1 MNKDVSFN
9 PKKPFPHVDNK
20 KVVEI
25 LPLLELAKYIGRAS
39 AVVLS
44 GTGDKKE
51 SYTASGKSL
60 SSEDK
65 ALLEPFLAH
74 SLNSSK
80 NRTITSQV
88 QKVDGFEPGKWSQ
101 GNFIIAGYMGWPLS
115 SVEGNS
121 LGVLSFIYDA
131 AFELNPDQ
139 EKAIRTIL
147 SLVSKELEEG
157 RALEELRLAQKEL
170 KLEREHRKNI
180 VENSKL
186 SLWKCNVKEDTLYI
200 DDKWAAILGYDEEEI
215 NPLTLEKWESMIHP
229 TDLDMLREK
238 WKRYLAGT
246 NVNYKVTYRIK
257 HKDGAWKWFSE
268 SGNAIKHDN
277 NGVPLQMVG
286 IVEDITQLQLDNI
299 HLEEA
304 LQRLTYLSKATSD
317 AIWDLD
323 LVNETLQW
331 NDNFFEN
338 YGHQPEEYAMA
349 GLTLWAENI
358 HPEDRV
364 RVEHSFEASL
374 IGDNENW
381 EEEYRFRKANG
392 EYVIVN
398 DKAFIIRDAHGKAV
412 RMIGA
417 LCDITEK
424 NNYLL
429 KAKIANERFQ
439 RIIDLTKE
447 VIYDW
452 DIINEDVYWGSGY
465 VKQFG
470 HELPEKKVTL
480 QTRINHLHPD
490 DVHRVLNELK
500 DLLKNPDQNYFEVK
514 YRFLKGD
521 GTYIDIHEKASIL
534 RNDNGGPFRMVGTM
548 RDVSEANRY
557 LEQLKESEKKYNDL
571 FHLSPQPSWV
581 YDLETL
587 QFLDVN
593 SAAID
598 CYGYSLREFM
608 NLTLADIRP
617 KSEIDPLMVEIEN
630 VRSDSER
637 IYEGVFRHSKSNGE
651 EFDVRIYSNPINFRG
666 RTCRQVVAFDISE
679 LTKHIKTIESQNS
692 KFNKIAWMQSHVLR
706 APLVRMMGLT
716 NLLLDPE
723 ENTQGENRFVLEE
736 IRKSSNEIDQITRE
750 IAQITNELKTKQLTN
765 GQ

>member
-1 MNKDVSFN
+1 MESKQLE
-9 PKKPFPHVDNK
+9 K
-20 KVVEI
+20 I
-25 LPLLELAKYIGRAS
+25 LPLLDLAKYIGRAS

-44 GTGDKKE
+44 GIGDKKE
-51 SYTASGKSL
+51 SYCASGEIL
-60 SSEDK
+60 SCEDK
-65 ALLEPFLAH
+65 GLLEPFLAQTLN
-74 SLNSSK
+74 SLN
-80 NRTITSQV
+80 NITIKPNV
-88 QKVDGFEPGKWSQ
+88 QKLGSLDPGKWRQ
-101 GNFIIAGYMGWPLS
+101 GNFAIAGYVGCPLS
-115 SVEGNS
+115 SFKGES
-121 LGVLSFIYDA
+121 LGVLSLIFDA
-131 AFELNPDQ
+131 AFESNSHL
-139 EKAIRTIL
+139 EKALLTVASQVSKVLEDCLAHEEFR
-147 SLVSKELEEG
+147 LVQKELE
-157 RALEELRLAQKEL
+157 LQKEIN
-170 KLEREHRKNI
+170 KNI
-180 VENSKL
+180 VENSRL
-186 SLWKCNVKEDTLYI
+186 SLWTCNLEEDILYV
-200 DDKWAAILGYDEEEI
+200 DAKWAAFLGYEEEELQ
-215 NPLTLEKWESMIHP
+215 PLTLHKWESMIHRE
-229 TDLDMLREK
+229 DLEVLKGRWND
-238 WKRYLAGT
+238 YLAGSIG
-246 NVNYKVTYRIK
+246 NYKVSYRIR
-257 HKDGAWKWFSE
+257 HKDGTWKWFLE
-268 SGNAIKHDN
+268 SGNTLKRDN
-277 NGVPLQMVG
+277 KGVPVQLVG
-286 IVEDITQLQLDNI
+286 TVEDITKQKLDYL
-299 HLEEA
+299 HLENA
-304 LQRLTYLSKATSD
+304 LQRLTYLSKATTD

-323 LVNETLQW
+323 LINETLLW

-338 YGHQPEEYAMA
+338 YGHQPEEYAAA
-349 GLTLWAENI
+349 GLTLWIENI

-364 RVEHSFEASL
+364 RVETSFDNSL
-374 IGDNENW
+374 LGDNENW

-392 EYVIVN
+392 EYRIVN
-398 DKAFIIRDAHGKAV
+398 DKAFIIRDANGKAV

-439 RIIDLTKE
+439 RIVDLTKE

-465 VKQFG
+465 VKHFG

-500 DLLKNPDQNYFEVK
+500 ELLKSPDQNYFEVK

-587 QFLDVN
+587 RFLDVN

-617 KSEIDPLMVEIEN
+617 EGEINPLMMEIEN

-637 IYEGVFRHSKSNGE
+637 IYKGVFRHLKSNGE
-651 EFDVRIYSNPINFRG
+651 EFDVRIYSNPITFKG
-666 RTCRQVVAFDISE
+666 RICRQVVAFDISE
-679 LTKHIKTIESQNS
+679 LTRHIKTIESQNS

-723 ENTQGENRFVLEE
+723 ENMEGENKFLLEE

-750 IAQITNELKTKQLTN
+750 IAQITNELKTKQLN
-765 GQ
+765 NAQ

>member
-1 MNKDVSFN
+1 MESNQLEK
-9 PKKPFPHVDNK
+9 
-20 KVVEI
+20 I
-25 LPLLELAKYIGRAS
+25 LPLLDLAKYIGRAS
-39 AVVLS
+39 TVVLS
-44 GTGDKKE
+44 RTGDQRE
-51 SYTASGKSL
+51 SYHASGESL
-60 SSEDK
+60 SLKDK
-65 ALLEPFLAH
+65 GLLEPLLVQT
-74 SLNSSK
+74 LNSPSHI
-80 NRTITSQV
+80 TIIPNV
-88 QKVDGFEPGKWSQ
+88 QKLDSPDPGKW
-101 GNFIIAGYMGWPLS
+101 GKGDVAITGFIGCPLS
-115 SVEGNS
+115 SLEGKF
-121 LGVLSFIYDA
+121 LGVLSLIFDA
-131 AFELNPDQ
+131 PFEFTSDQ
-139 EKAIRTIL
+139 EKALLTV
-147 SLVSKELEEG
+147 VSQVSDELKEEPALEVFNFVQKELE
-157 RALEELRLAQKEL
+157 LQKEIN
-170 KLEREHRKNI
+170 KNI

-186 SLWKCNVKEDTLYI
+186 SLWTCNLEEDILYV
-200 DDKWAAILGYDEEEI
+200 DAKWAAFLGYEEEELHT
-215 NPLTLEKWESMIHP
+215 LTLLKWESMIHQE
-229 TDLDMLREK
+229 DLEVLKGR
-238 WKRYLAGT
+238 WKDYLDGT
-246 NVNYKVTYRIK
+246 IGNYKVSYRIR
-257 HKDGAWKWFSE
+257 HKDGTWKWFLE
-268 SGNAIKHDN
+268 SGNTVKRDN
-277 NGVPLQMVG
+277 KGVPLQLVG
-286 IVEDITQLQLDNI
+286 TIEDVTQMQTDYK
-299 HLEEA
+299 HLEGA

-323 LVNETLQW
+323 LENETLHW

-338 YGHQPEEYAMA
+338 YGHEPEEYAVA
-349 GLTLWAENI
+349 GLTLWIENI

-364 RVEHSFEASL
+364 RVETSFDNSL
-374 IGDNENW
+374 LGDNENW

-392 EYVIVN
+392 EYLTVN

-470 HELPEKKVTL
+470 HELPEEKVTL
-480 QTRINHLHPD
+480 QTRINHMHPD

-500 DLLKNPDQNYFEVK
+500 ELLKNPDQNYFEVK

-534 RNDNGGPFRMVGTM
+534 RNDNGGPFRMVGSM

-557 LEQLKESEKKYNDL
+557 LEKLKESEKKYNDL

-581 YDLETL
+581 YDIETL
-587 QFLDVN
+587 RFLDVN

-598 CYGYSLREFM
+598 CYGYSLGEFM
-608 NLTLADIRP
+608 KLTLADIRP
-617 KSEIDPLMVEIEN
+617 EGEIKPLMMEIEN
-630 VRSDSER
+630 VRSNSER
-637 IYEGVFRHSKSNGE
+637 IYKGVFRHCKSNGE
-651 EFDVRIYSNPINFRG
+651 EFDVRIYSNPINFKG
-666 RTCRQVVAFDISE
+666 RVCRQVVAFDISE

-723 ENTQGENRFVLEE
+723 ENMEGENKFLLEE
-736 IRKSSNEIDQITRE
+736 IRKSSNEIDQITRD
-750 IAQITNELKTKQLTN
+750 IAQITNELKTKQLN
-765 GQ
+765 NDQ